1 MLLASRSAL
10 SVVVAEEFSRGSATK
25 ARKVEVGERSRS
37 SGSMVSRAWRL
48 VGDREAERAWMR
60 PLDGDGRRGGLTK
73 GLASDMVPWLQHVL
87 PVGGMELV
95 EERSTSDSPTG
106 AAAVVVE
113 GPSVW

>member
-25 ARKVEVGERSRS
+25 ARKVE
-37 SGSMVSRAWRL
+37 